1 MLHEKK
7 ARPAVGSKGRANDL
21 TINSSLPRAVEYD
34 TVRDDKSKWDRG
46 CLAVAAAFV
55 AMTAIY
61 AVGLAIGV
69 FN

>member
-1 MLHEKK
+1 MSKK
-7 ARPAVGSKGRANDL
+7 EARPAVESKRASVCKDAGSIPQR
-21 TINSSLPRAVEYD
+21 EYD

-61 AVGLAIGV
+61 AVGLATGV